1 MFGRTLVLAKID
13 AQKENLVTMLAG
25 VKEQIALSDEQLLE
39 IDKRLLVCSMKD
51 LKEKFP
57 YFCSHS
63 RNLEESVSPSVPND
77 FAKAIE
83 EQAAE
88 GFEVWCRKKQT
99 VKNSQKNCTREQHKE
114 IELYMGIQTFFQHSK
129 DGTRG
134 LLFLNMS
141 LEELLETK
149 NKDKLQLYLNT
160 VNHKAD
166 KSQTIQFAILPE
178 VEMPYGK
185 TLVRER
191 FLGTR
196 EREKNVTQA
205 QVMEIAALLALHK
218 VMLCYQYETGERTS
232 PEAFAR
238 EGRERY
244 QQESAVFER
253 KTYSEYM
260 CCCYPNLSSPKKNI
274 YIGAAFVAAGMLA
287 SHSKE
292 GSQTML
298 PKELYPYTQTTR
310 EELKKEK
317 YGCFLSSETA
327 EKGWAAIRSM
337 VLFSAR
343 TLACSQGKYVRVEKI
358 LEGLKEREK

>member
-13 AQKENLVTMLAG
+13 AQKENLVTMLTG
-25 VKEQIALSDEQLLE
+25 VEEQIALSDEQLLE

-57 YFCSHS
+57 DLCNYSC
-63 RNLEESVSPSVPND
+63 NLEEPVQASVPND
-77 FAKAIE
+77 FAKTIE
-83 EQAAE
+83 EQAA
-88 GFEVWCRKKQT
+88 GRFEVWCRKKQT
-99 VKNSQKNCTREQHKE
+99 VENTQKSFTREQYKE

-141 LEELLETK
+141 PEDMLETK

-166 KSQTIQFAILPE
+166 KSQAIQLAILPQ

-191 FLGTR
+191 FLGTK
-196 EREKNVTQA
+196 EKEKKITQA
-205 QVMEIAALLALHK
+205 QVGEIATLLAPHK

-244 QQESAVFER
+244 QQESAVCENQ
-253 KTYSEYM
+253 KYSEYM

-274 YIGAAFVAAGMLA
+274 YIGAAFVTAGMLA

-292 GSQTML
+292 GSQTVL

-310 EELKKEK
+310 QELKQEK
-317 YGCFLSSETA
+317 YGCCLTSETG
-327 EKGWAAIRSM
+327 EKGWAAIKYM

-343 TLACSQGKYVRVEKI
+343 TLACIQGKYVKVQEV
-358 LEGLKEREK
+358 LEGFQEREK

>member
-13 AQKENLVTMLAG
+13 AQKENLATMLAG
-25 VKEQIALSDEQLLE
+25 GEDQIALSDEQLLE
-39 IDKRLLVCSMKD
+39 IDKQLLVCGMKD

-57 YFCSHS
+57 DFCIH
-63 RNLEESVSPSVPND
+63 RCNYEESVQASIPSD
-77 FAKAIE
+77 FAKTIE
-83 EQAAE
+83 EQAA
-88 GFEVWCRKKQT
+88 GRFQVWCRKKSVVENT
-99 VKNSQKNCTREQHKE
+99 QKSCTKEQWKE

-129 DGTRG
+129 ENTGG

-141 LEELLETK
+141 PEELLETK

-196 EREKNVTQA
+196 EKEEKITQA
-205 QVMEIAALLALHK
+205 QVMEIAALLAQHK
-218 VMLCYQYETGERTS
+218 IMLCYQYETGERTS

-244 QQESAVFER
+244 QQASTFFER
-253 KTYSEYM
+253 QKYSEYM
-260 CCCYPNLSSPKKNI
+260 CCCYPNLSSPKKNT

-298 PKELYPYTQTTR
+298 PKELYPYTQTTK

-317 YGCFLSSETA
+317 YGCCLTSETA
-327 EKGWAAIRSM
+327 EEGWAAVRYM

-343 TLACSQGKYVRVEKI
+343 TLAYSQGKYVRVEEV
-358 LEGLKEREK
+358 LEGLKERKK

>member
-1 MFGRTLVLAKID
+1 MSGRTLVLAKID
-13 AQKENLVTMLAG
+13 EEKRSMATMLAG

-39 IDKRLLVCSMKD
+39 IDKQLLVCSMKD
-51 LKEKFP
+51 LEEKFP

-63 RNLEESVSPSVPND
+63 RNLEESMKQSVPND

-88 GFEVWCRKKQT
+88 GFEIWCRKKQT
-99 VKNSQKNCTREQHKE
+99 VEHTKKSCTKEQWKE
-114 IELYMGIQTFFQHSK
+114 IELYMGIQTFFQHSRENT
-129 DGTRG
+129 GG
-134 LLFLNMS
+134 LLLLNMS
-141 LEELLETK
+141 PEELLETK
-149 NKDKLQLYLNT
+149 NKEKLQLYLNT
-160 VNHKAD
+160 VNHKTD
-166 KSQTIQFAILPE
+166 ESQAVGLAILPE

-191 FLGTR
+191 FPGTK
-196 EREKNVTQA
+196 EKEKKVTQA

-260 CCCYPNLSSPKKNI
+260 CCCYPNLSSLKKNT
-274 YIGAAFVAAGMLA
+274 YIGAAFVTAGMLA

-292 GSQTML
+292 GSQTVL
-298 PKELYPYTQTTR
+298 PKELYPYTQTIR

-317 YGCFLSSETA
+317 YGCFLTSETA
-327 EKGWAAIRSM
+327 EKGWAAVRYM